1 MKKLVLVL
9 VCTILMTVFLAFNY
23 LLWDKKQNTESL
35 KTLEYSNE
43 NKDATIDALGRQI
56 KNLEDSARD
65 LESRVNVLEGS
76 NSELQ
81 KEKDE
86 LIKKQAEYEKLLKE
100 KSDIID
106 VLKSQMDLKPLET
119 AVRHWVQGIDEGQ
132 YDISY
137 KLEAEHFKE
146 NGDILSQAEY
156 ADRYKKIINSIKLKS
171 IKLQAQESGNEAA
184 NGRIAL
190 EAELEVG
197 LAQGAGE
204 SEYSEGVNK
213 RFFEMTFDKAKNL
226 WLISGISA

>member
-65 LESRVNVLEGS
+65 LESRVNVLESS

-86 LIKKQAEYEKLLKE
+86 LIKKQAEDEKLLKE

-106 VLKSQMDLKPLET
+106 VLKNQMDLKPLE
-119 AVRHWVQGIDEGQ
+119 AVVKNWVQGVDEGQ

-156 ADRYKKIINSIKLKS
+156 ADQYKKIINSIKLKS
-171 IKLQAQESGNEAA
+171 IKLQAQESGNDAA

-190 EAELEVG
+190 ETELEVK
-197 LAQGAGE
+197 LAEGAGE